1 MVRRR
6 LESNRIFQFFD
17 EFKSQVAT
25 MNALVLGASGH
36 IGNAIVRELLRRGY
50 QVTATGRRRQRPL
63 NLADLPV
70 TYLSG
75 DQENPGQLE
84 RWVAGHPVVIDA
96 AAPYPVD
103 LHDRAVPYAERR
115 TNELLN
121 ALIRHEAILGYVS
134 SFTTLKKTNGDIQ
147 EWPARFA
154 RDIHP
159 YFAIKES
166 IEAAIM
172 SASREGLRATIVN
185 PTMCFGPWDMHEREL
200 CLIPRLLCGE
210 VLGSVNHNLN
220 VVDVREVATG
230 LVSAIE
236 SGWFGRPTIFSGHNI
251 SAQGLF
257 RWICEIGGVAPPA
270 LTAPASVTAFAS
282 YAVEALAGIAGGN
295 TPIQSLAPI
304 LIYQHEWLPPCAA
317 FRELAV
323 RVRPLYETLLDSV
336 EWYRRIGY
344 C

>member
-1 MVRRR
+1 
-6 LESNRIFQFFD
+6 
-17 EFKSQVAT
+17 

-50 QVTATGRRRQRPL
+50 EVTATGRRRQRPS
-63 NLADLPV
+63 NLAGLPLR
-70 TYLSG
+70 YWCG
-75 DQENPGQLE
+75 DQTVPGQLE
-84 RWVAGHPVVIDA
+84 QWVDGHQVVIDA
-96 AAPYPVD
+96 AAPYPVNLYD
-103 LHDRAVPYAERR
+103 GAIPYAERR
-115 TNELLN
+115 TDELLN
-121 ALIRHEAILGYVS
+121 ALLRCDAILGYVG
-134 SFTTLKKTNGDIQ
+134 SFTTLKKTGGGIE

-154 RDIHP
+154 RQLHP
-159 YFAIKES
+159 YFAVKES
-166 IEAAIM
+166 IENAILT
-172 SASREGLRATIVN
+172 ASREGLRATIVN

-220 VVDVREVATG
+220 VLDVREVATG

-251 SAQGLF
+251 SAQGLC
-257 RWICEIGGVAPPA
+257 RWICEIGGVAPPS
-270 LTAPASVTAFAS
+270 LSAPTSVTAFAS
-282 YAVEALAGIAGGN
+282 YAVEALAGLAGGA

-317 FRELAV
+317 FRELGV
-323 RVRPLYETLLDSV
+323 TVRPLYETLLDSV
-336 EWYRRIGY
+336 DWYRSIGY